1 MGSQPGP
8 PIIVI
13 KKKKGHAAH
22 HGGAWKVA
30 YADFVT
36 AMMALFI
43 VLWLLSSSEKV
54 KKSVESYFQDPTG
67 SGKLAGTTMS
77 GKGEGLILK
86 PEDMAKLKE
95 KIEQAMQQLPKFDQ
109 LKSNVEMTVT
119 NEGLRIELLETAKGL
134 FFDSG
139 SAKLSPRGD
148 EILRMLAGQLKLL
161 PNKLLVEGHTDAK
174 PYGSETGYTN
184 WELSADR
191 ANMARR
197 VVQESGVTME
207 QIAQVRGFADR
218 HLRNPKDPMDA
229 SNRRISVI
237 VQYAEAAA
245 PAEAKPGADAG
256 KADAGKKDS
265 KKESKEETGKQ
276 ASAKQPAEKA
286 ETAKDSPK
294 GASNGQKSGPPAP
307 ATGAHR

>member
-13 KKKKGHAAH
+13 RRKKGHGGH

-43 VLWLLSSSEKV
+43 VLWLLSSNEKV

-67 SGKLAGTTMS
+67 NGKLAGTTMA
-77 GKGEGLILK
+77 GKGEGLMLK
-86 PEDMAKLKE
+86 PEDMAKLKDR
-95 KIEQAMQQLPKFDQ
+95 IEQAMHQLPKFDQ

-119 NEGLRIELLETAKGL
+119 NEGLRIELLETEKGL
-134 FFDSG
+134 FFESG
-139 SAKLSPRGD
+139 HAQLSPRGE
-148 EILRMLAGQLKLL
+148 EILRLLAGQLKLL

-174 PYGSETGYTN
+174 PYSSDTGYTN

-197 VVQESGVTME
+197 VVQESGVSMD

-218 HLRNPKDPMDA
+218 HLRNFKDPMDPA
-229 SNRRISVI
+229 NRRVSVI
-237 VQYAEAAA
+237 VQYAEAPVAGA
-245 PAEAKPGADAG
+245 AKPGAEAG
-256 KADAGKKDS
+256 KTGS
-265 KKESKEETGKQ
+265 K
-276 ASAKQPAEKA
+276 
-286 ETAKDSPK
+286 
-294 GASNGQKSGPPAP
+294 AP
-307 ATGAHR
+307 AAKTSGEAGATEPKSALPVAKH

>member
-1 MGSQPGP
+1 MA

-13 KKKKGHAAH
+13 RKKINHGGH

-67 SGKLAGTTMS
+67 TGKLAGTTMS
-77 GKGEGLILK
+77 GKGEGLMLK
-86 PEDMAKLKE
+86 PEDMAKLKDR
-95 KIEQAMQQLPKFDQ
+95 IEQAMEQLPKFDQ
-109 LKSNVEMTVT
+109 LKSHVAMTVT
-119 NEGLRIELLETAKGL
+119 NEGLRIELLETEKGL

-139 SAKLSPRGD
+139 SSKLSPRG
-148 EILRMLAGQLKLL
+148 EEMLRMLAGQLKLL

-197 VVQESGVTME
+197 VMQDSGVTQD

-218 HLRNPKDPMDA
+218 HLRNAKDPMDPA
-229 SNRRISVI
+229 NRRVSVI
-237 VQYAEAAA
+237 VQYA
-245 PAEAKPGADAG
+245 D
-256 KADAGKKDS
+256 
-265 KKESKEETGKQ
+265 
-276 ASAKQPAEKA
+276 
-286 ETAKDSPK
+286 
-294 GASNGQKSGPPAP
+294 AP
-307 ATGAHR
+307 ATGAPKPGAQSGKAGEGVTEKGGKGAGSPAGNGQKNAPPAAEPATRH

>member
-1 MGSQPGP
+1 MA

-13 KKKKGHAAH
+13 RKKINHGGH

-67 SGKLAGTTMS
+67 TGKLAGTTMS
-77 GKGEGLILK
+77 GKGEGLMLK
-86 PEDMAKLKE
+86 PEDMAKLKDR
-95 KIEQAMQQLPKFDQ
+95 IEQAMEQLPKFDQ
-109 LKSNVEMTVT
+109 LKSHVAMTVT
-119 NEGLRIELLETAKGL
+119 NEGLRIELLETEKGL

-139 SAKLSPRGD
+139 SSKLSPRG
-148 EILRMLAGQLKLL
+148 EEMLRMLAGQLKLL

-197 VVQESGVTME
+197 VMQDGGVTQD

-218 HLRNPKDPMDA
+218 HLRNAKDPMDPA
-229 SNRRISVI
+229 NRRVSVI
-237 VQYAEAAA
+237 VQYTDA
-245 PAEAKPGADAG
+245 PAAGAPKPGAEPG
-256 KADAGKKDS
+256 KMGEGASDQGGNEPGRAPGN
-265 KKESKEETGKQ
+265 KQ
-276 ASAKQPAEKA
+276 KTAPPAAQPA
-286 ETAKDSPK
+286 
-294 GASNGQKSGPPAP
+294 
-307 ATGAHR
+307 AHH

>member
-1 MGSQPGP
+1 LGSQPVP

-13 KKKKGHAAH
+13 RKKINHGGH

-36 AMMALFI
+36 ALMALFI

-54 KKSVESYFQDPTG
+54 KKAVESYFQDPTG
-67 SGKLAGTTMS
+67 TGKLAGTTMS
-77 GKGEGLILK
+77 GKGEGLMLK
-86 PEDMAKLKE
+86 PEDMAKLKDR
-95 KIEQAMQQLPKFDQ
+95 IEQAMEQLPKFDQ
-109 LKSNVEMTVT
+109 LKSHVAMTVT
-119 NEGLRIELLETAKGL
+119 NEGLRIELLETEKGL

-139 SAKLSPRGD
+139 SSKLSPRG
-148 EILRMLAGQLKLL
+148 EEMLRMLAGQLKLL

-197 VVQESGVTME
+197 VMQDGGVTQD

-218 HLRNPKDPMDA
+218 HLRNAKDPMDPA
-229 SNRRISVI
+229 NRRVSVI
-237 VQYAEAAA
+237 VQYAEAPAA
-245 PAEAKPGADAG
+245 GAAKPGAQPG
-256 KADAGKKDS
+256 KAGASDQ
-265 KKESKEETGKQ
+265 EGKQ
-276 ASAKQPAEKA
+276 P
-286 ETAKDSPK
+286 
-294 GASNGQKSGPPAP
+294 SGTPVNEQEPAP
-307 ATGAHR
+307 SSAQPGARH

>member
-1 MGSQPGP
+1 MASQPTP

-13 KKKKGHAAH
+13 RRRPRHASH

-67 SGKLAGTTMS
+67 SGTLAGTTMT

-86 PEDMAKLKE
+86 PEDMGKLKD
-95 KIEQAMQQLPKFDQ
+95 KIEQAMRELPKFDQ
-109 LKSNVEMTVT
+109 LKRNVEMTVT
-119 NEGLRIELLETAKGL
+119 NEGLRIELLETEKGL

-139 SAKLSPRGD
+139 STKLSPRG
-148 EILRMLAGQLKLL
+148 EEMLRMLAGQLKLL
-161 PNKLLVEGHTDAK
+161 PNRLLIEGHTDAK
-174 PYGSETGYTN
+174 PYSSETDYTN

-191 ANMARR
+191 ANTARR
-197 VVQESGVTME
+197 LVQECGVSTD

-218 HLRNPKDPMDA
+218 HLRNTKDPLDPA
-229 SNRRISVI
+229 NRRVSVI
-237 VQYAEAAA
+237 VQYADTPAASGGT
-245 PAEAKPGADAG
+245 PGADAG
-256 KADAGKKDS
+256 QTTTTDRRSTELGNPTW
-265 KKESKEETGKQ
+265 KEQK
-276 ASAKQPAEKA
+276 SAPPAEKPA
-286 ETAKDSPK
+286 AK
-294 GASNGQKSGPPAP
+294 
-307 ATGAHR
+307 H

>member
-1 MGSQPGP
+1 MGSQPAP

-13 KKKKGHAAH
+13 RKKKGHAGH

-54 KKSVESYFQDPTG
+54 KKAVESYFQDPTG
-67 SGKLAGTTMS
+67 TGKLAGTTMS
-77 GKGEGLILK
+77 GKGEGLMLK
-86 PEDMAKLKE
+86 PEDMTKLKDR
-95 KIEQAMQQLPKFDQ
+95 IEQAMKQLPKFDQ
-109 LKSNVEMTVT
+109 LKKNVTMTVT
-119 NEGLRIELLETAKGL
+119 NEGLRIELLETEKGL

-139 SAKLSPRGD
+139 SAKLSPRG
-148 EILRMLAGQLKLL
+148 EEMLRTLAGQLKLL

-174 PYGSETGYTN
+174 PYSSETGYTN

-197 VVQESGVTME
+197 VMQDGGVIQD

-218 HLRNPKDPMDA
+218 HLRSTKDPMDP
-229 SNRRISVI
+229 SNRRVSVI
-237 VQYAEAAA
+237 VQYAEAPAA
-245 PAEAKPGADAG
+245 SEAKAGAEPD
-256 KADAGKKDS
+256 KKGEGV
-265 KKESKEETGKQ
+265 KEYG
-276 ASAKQPAEKA
+276 AKQSGP
-286 ETAKDSPK
+286 T
-294 GASNGQKSGPPAP
+294 GGNGQENAPPA
-307 ATGAHR
+307 ADH

>member
-1 MGSQPGP
+1 MA

-13 KKKKGHAAH
+13 RKKINHGGH

-77 GKGEGLILK
+77 GKGEGLMLK
-86 PEDMAKLKE
+86 PEDMAKLKDR
-95 KIEQAMQQLPKFDQ
+95 IEQAMEQLPKFDQ
-109 LKSNVEMTVT
+109 LKQNVTMTVT
-119 NEGLRIELLETAKGL
+119 NEGLRIELLETEKGL

-139 SAKLSPRGD
+139 SSKLSPRG
-148 EILRMLAGQLKLL
+148 EEMLRMLAGQLKLL

-174 PYGSETGYTN
+174 PYGSETGYSN

-197 VVQESGVTME
+197 LMQDSGVTQD

-218 HLRNPKDPMDA
+218 HLRDAKAPLNPG
-229 SNRRISVI
+229 NRRVSVI
-237 VQYAEAAA
+237 VQYVEATAAGAE
-245 PAEAKPGADAG
+245 PGQAG
-256 KADAGKKDS
+256 ASDQ
-265 KKESKEETGKQ
+265 EGKQ
-276 ASAKQPAEKA
+276 SGGTPGYEQKPASSSVEPAA
-286 ETAKDSPK
+286 R
-294 GASNGQKSGPPAP
+294 
-307 ATGAHR
+307 H

>member
-1 MGSQPGP
+1 MA

-13 KKKKGHAAH
+13 RKKINHGGH

-67 SGKLAGTTMS
+67 SGRLAGTTRS
-77 GKGEGLILK
+77 GKGEGLMLK
-86 PEDMAKLKE
+86 PEDMAKLKDR
-95 KIEQAMQQLPKFDQ
+95 IEQAMEQLPKFDQ
-109 LKSNVEMTVT
+109 LKQNVAMTVT
-119 NEGLRIELLETAKGL
+119 NEGLRIELLETEKGL

-139 SAKLSPRGD
+139 SSKLSPRG
-148 EILRMLAGQLKLL
+148 EEMLRMLAGQLKLL

-174 PYGSETGYTN
+174 PYGSETGYSN

-197 VVQESGVTME
+197 LMQDSGVTQD

-218 HLRNPKDPMDA
+218 HLRDAKAPLNPG
-229 SNRRISVI
+229 NRRVSVI
-237 VQYAEAAA
+237 VQYVEATAAGAE
-245 PAEAKPGADAG
+245 PG
-256 KADAGKKDS
+256 
-265 KKESKEETGKQ
+265 Q
-276 ASAKQPAEKA
+276 A
-286 ETAKDSPK
+286 
-294 GASNGQKSGPPAP
+294 GASDQEGKVSGSSAGNGQKNAPPA
-307 ATGAHR
+307 AHH

>member
-1 MGSQPGP
+1 MLRPRRPQRRQPSHKKGKPLGSQPLP
-8 PIIVI
+8 PIII
-13 KKKKGHAAH
+13 IRRKKGGHGGH

-36 AMMALFI
+36 ALMALFI
-43 VLWLLSSSEKV
+43 VLWLLGSSEKV

-67 SGKLAGTTMS
+67 TGKLAGSTMS
-77 GKGEGLILK
+77 GTGAGLMLK

-109 LKSNVEMTVT
+109 LKSHIEMTIT
-119 NEGLRIELLETAKGL
+119 NEGLKIELLETEKGL

-139 SAKLSPRGD
+139 SAQLSPRGN
-148 EILRMLAGQLKLL
+148 EIFRLLAGQLKLL

-197 VVQESGVTME
+197 VIQEGGVSTD

-218 HLRNPKDPMDA
+218 HLRNAKDSLDPA
-229 SNRRISVI
+229 NRRVSVI
-237 VQYAEAAA
+237 VQYAE
-245 PAEAKPGADAG
+245 
-256 KADAGKKDS
+256 
-265 KKESKEETGKQ
+265 T
-276 ASAKQPAEKA
+276 
-286 ETAKDSPK
+286 
-294 GASNGQKSGPPAP
+294 P
-307 ATGAHR
+307 ATGATKPGAAPGQKVGKEQGGNASSPKEQGAKEPANAGGSGQKSVPPAA